1 MAGENYTFVTAS
13 GTVLGVAGSHAA
25 SLVVL
30 CGLSGTNIV
39 PVQVNSAGQ
48 LVTSGA

>member
-1 MAGENYTFVTAS
+1 MAADLYTVVTAS
-13 GTVLGVAGSHAA
+13 GTVLGDTGSHAV
-25 SLVVL
+25 SLSLL
-30 CGLSGTNIV
+30 CGLSGTTAI

>member
-1 MAGENYTFVTAS
+1 MVAENYYVSVAS
-13 GTVLGVAGSHAA
+13 GTVFGNGSHAV
-25 SLVVL
+25 SMTVL
-30 CGLSGTNIV
+30 CGLSGTNVI

>member
-1 MAGENYTFVTAS
+1 MVAENYYVSVVS
-13 GTVLGVAGSHAA
+13 GTVFGTGSHTV
-25 SLVVL
+25 SMVVL
-30 CGLSGTNIV
+30 CGLSGTNVV